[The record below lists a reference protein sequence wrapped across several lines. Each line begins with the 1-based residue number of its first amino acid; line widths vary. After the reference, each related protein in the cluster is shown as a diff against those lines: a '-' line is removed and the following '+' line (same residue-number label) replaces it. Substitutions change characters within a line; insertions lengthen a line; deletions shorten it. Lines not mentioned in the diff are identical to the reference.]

1 MKQTNAR
8 FNGRTAMV
16 TGAASGIGLA
26 TARRLAREGASVAL
40 LDRDVARLDDAV
52 ASMSTEG
59 ARVGSWAVDVTD
71 EAAVN
76 DAVEAAEAALGP
88 IEVLVAAAGVLESG
102 TVEGQDLALWDRT
115 IAINLRG
122 QLLVARAVLPRMQK
136 RNRGAIAMVS
146 SVSAAV
152 GDRGVSAYAVSKAG
166 VSSLAKQI
174 AAENAA
180 IGIRCNAVLPGWID
194 TPFNDAVFTSAQERA
209 DEVARSVPLGRE
221 GTPDEV
227 AGLIA
232 YLCSEEAAYITG
244 TEILID
250 GGLLLGV
257 AT

>member
-1 MKQTNAR
+1 MTNTTDR
-8 FNGRTAMV
+8 FVGKVALV

-26 TARRLAREGASVAL
+26 TARRLAGEGAAVAL
-40 LDRDVARLDDAV
+40 LDRDAPRLKDAV
-52 ASMSTEG
+52 SSISRDG
-59 ARVGSWAVDVTD
+59 ARVGSWSIDVTD
-71 EAAVN
+71 ATAVDEAVDSVART
-76 DAVEAAEAALGP
+76 LGP
-88 IEVLVAAAGVLESG
+88 IDVVVTAAGILESG

-122 QLLVARAVLPRMQK
+122 QLLVARAVLPMMQQ
-136 RNRGAIAMVS
+136 REGGSIAMVS
-146 SVSAAV
+146 SISAVV

-180 IGIRCNAVLPGWID
+180 VGIRCNAVLPGWIN
-194 TPFNDAVFTSAQERA
+194 TPFNDAVFADAQERA
-209 DEVARSVPLGRE
+209 EEVARTVPVGRE
-221 GTPDEV
+221 GTPEEV

-232 YLCSEEAAYITG
+232 YLCSDEAAYITG
-244 TEILID
+244 TEIRID

>member
-1 MKQTNAR
+1 MTQTNAR
-8 FNGRTAMV
+8 FEGRTALV

-40 LDRDVARLDDAV
+40 LDRDAARLDDAV
-52 ASMSTEG
+52 ASVLTEH

-76 DAVEAAEAALGP
+76 DAVTAAEASLGP
-88 IEVLVAAAGVLESG
+88 IDVLVTAAGILESG
-102 TVEGQDLALWDRT
+102 TVEGQELALWDRT

-174 AAENAA
+174 AAENATG
-180 IGIRCNAVLPGWID
+180 GIRCNAVLPGWIN

-232 YLCSEEAAYITG
+232 YLCSDEAAYITG